1 MKTLLVRLYP
11 RRWRARY
18 GDEFEAMLE
27 QQPASV
33 ARVADVLLGA
43 LDAHLTANSPEGRG
57 WWLRR
62 LPGLV
67 IAFGALVWSVA
78 FAIREAGFD
87 QDAINLASVFAPM
100 GEVVVGLGVLVLPP
114 LWTGG
119 SRVSRWVN
127 AGLAAAI
134 LVGGSYIHAVHLLG
148 FPWWT
153 DYQAF
158 EGANAGFALLL
169 WGTST
174 LWAAAMLARSRLPR
188 IPLFVLTVFSAML
201 MGMVWN
207 GHFGYD
213 FDPTGGPS
221 FSLPTEMAAL
231 AWLGIGLSVLFRTPS
246 EWVADAPS
254 TAAHGN

>member
-43 LDAHLTANSPEGRG
+43 VDAHLTANSPERRG

-87 QDAINLASVFAPM
+87 QDVINLACVFAPM
-100 GEVVVGLGVLVLPP
+100 GEVVVGLGVLALPS

-127 AGLAAAI
+127 VWLAVAI
-134 LVGGSYIHAVHLLG
+134 LVGGSYIHAVHVLG
-148 FPWWT
+148 SGGWT

-158 EGANAGFALLL
+158 EGVSGGFALLL

-188 IPLFVLTVFSAML
+188 IPLFVLAVFSAML
-201 MGMVWN
+201 LGMIWN

-213 FDPTGGPS
+213 FNPAAGPS

-231 AWLGIGLSVLFRTPS
+231 AWLGIGLSVLLRTPS
-246 EWVADAPS
+246 DWVADAPS
-254 TAAHGN
+254 AAPRGR